1 MIATDRSANGTYTE
15 ALAHGGA
22 LLEEMQSL
30 VRYWRPEESTPD
42 FIRRVRQEDLVGQ
55 VTARTV
61 SDYVRVFARR
71 FIAFNSSGNGASN
84 GNGPPARYLQ
94 QLICGNAPRQVF
106 SDLAFY
112 YTATSDLLLGD
123 FTVLRYWPLV
133 REGRLAIS
141 NDEARRFIWEA
152 EQDGRIRAPWSEA
165 VKKDMPA
172 RLLNA
177 LADFGLLGARRV
189 GRRDVLPYRPA
200 DGTVVYLA
208 HLLHEAGVTDA
219 SLAEQRAW
227 ALFGLE
233 RRDVWNRLENL
244 AGDGWFVLQRAGE
257 VVRITWRYP
266 RLAEVVDAF
275 AR

>member
-1 MIATDRSANGTYTE
+1 MIAADRSANGTYTE

-22 LLEEMQSL
+22 LLEEMHTL
-30 VRYWRPEESTPD
+30 VRCWLPGESTPD

-71 FIAFNSSGNGASN
+71 YVALNSNGA
-84 GNGPPARYLQ
+84 PARYLQ
-94 QLICGNAPRQVF
+94 RLSCGNAPRQVF

-112 YTATSDLLLGD
+112 YTATSDHLLGD

-141 NDEARRFIWEA
+141 KDEARRFIWEA
-152 EQDGRIRAPWSEA
+152 EHDGRIRAPWSEA

-208 HLLHEAGVTDA
+208 YLLHEAGVTDA

-266 RLAEVVDAF
+266 RLTEVVDAL